1 MVENLDLKHR
11 QVLKRKCDLISKL
24 GEILASSGA
33 ETRLILSSMD
43 LLAKALN
50 LSVQSAVNR
59 AGVFVSFDTP
69 EGQVLSFRRIKTFGI
84 NMTIVTYCHQLCLKA
99 ERGEFKSLDEISEA
113 LNHLPHKH
121 YPKIFLVPIEAIAAG
136 CFAYLNQANLEVIA
150 SAILGA
156 LILMSIRFY
165 LSQKGFFE
173 TFIFMVSSFVG
184 SFCALLF
191 AKAQGVGLEGQ
202 TLAIL
207 ATSLVLVPGFPL
219 INGFL
224 DLFKG
229 YIDTGITRLMQA
241 LVLVSSAAIGILGAL
256 LIANYYGV

>member
-165 LSQKGFFE
+165 L
-173 TFIFMVSSFVG
+173 FMVSAFVG